1 MVRREKG
8 AWKMI
13 GLCYKDMICGKLRWT
28 VLCVVLVCML
38 PIVVGYL
45 VPETVLPSD
54 NVSVLVLL
62 FLGVGIVCAYG
73 VLLGNVA
80 QTVLDTDKGKN
91 AEAYMRSLPSTAS
104 RYVYSKYIVL
114 AAIFGLVTVGF
125 AFAFWLLKGIG
136 NDPGVQMLVSE
147 LLSAFPAV
155 CGCCLVVLALELPIC
170 FRFGTE
176 KGNQM
181 RVAFIVFLFFG
192 GMVYLLFGDL
202 TVFDHWDAEH
212 IYQFL
217 ERHPWIM
224 KHGKGTVPVVSVVL
238 YVLSARLSAWLYT
251 KKNVGE

>member
-1 MVRREKG
+1 
-8 AWKMI
+8 MI

-28 VLCVVLVCML
+28 VLCVVVVCML

-62 FLGVGIVCAYG
+62 FLGVGSVCAYG

-80 QTVLDTDKGKN
+80 QAVLDTDRGKN

-125 AFAFWLLKGIG
+125 VLAFWLLRGIG

-147 LLSAFPAV
+147 LLPAFPAV
-155 CGCCLVVLALELPIC
+155 CGCCLVILAVELPIC

-176 KGNQM
+176 KGNQI

-192 GMVYLLFGDL
+192 GIVYLLFGDL

-224 KHGKGTVPVVSVVL
+224 KHGKGTVPVAAVIL

-251 KKNVGE
+251 KKNVGD